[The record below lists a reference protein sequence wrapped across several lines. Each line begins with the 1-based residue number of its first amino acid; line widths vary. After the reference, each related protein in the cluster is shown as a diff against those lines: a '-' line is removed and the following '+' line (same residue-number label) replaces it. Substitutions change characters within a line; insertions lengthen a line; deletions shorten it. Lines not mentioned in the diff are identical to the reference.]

1 MIPNIKQNGGMCH
14 KKERGDVERN
24 RLTIEILV
32 LTSGT
37 QCCEQMP
44 QEEYCN
50 AVSLSCVSQGKVE
63 GKCLKHPEPTQG
75 TQWQSAVSSN
85 VVAGGFQE
93 RGRQGHANRSGISM
107 RQAVEASGQL
117 ATVSI
122 LKQEKTVQQE
132 PMSLIMSEAPIKTV
146 SVQ

>member
-1 MIPNIKQNGGMCH
+1 M
-14 KKERGDVERN
+14 N
-24 RLTIEILV
+24 RLTIEILL

-50 AVSLSCVSQGKVE
+50 AVSQGKV
-63 GKCLKHPEPTQG
+63 GDKCLKHPDPNQG
-75 TQWQSAVSSN
+75 TQWQSAASSN
-85 VVAGGFQE
+85 VVAGKPEDSRNEGD
-93 RGRQGHANRSGISM
+93 GHANCSRISM
-107 RQAVEASGQL
+107 GQAVEASGQL

-132 PMSLIMSEAPIKTV
+132 LWV
-146 SVQ
+146 SHHV

>member
-50 AVSLSCVSQGKVE
+50 ALSQSCVSQGKVG
-63 GKCLKHPEPTQG
+63 GKCLKQPEPNQHTQ
-75 TQWQSAVSSN
+75 QQSAATSN
-85 VVAGGFQE
+85 VVAGKPVNFRNKGD
-93 RGRQGHANRSGISM
+93 RD
-107 RQAVEASGQL
+107 
-117 ATVSI
+117 T
-122 LKQEKTVQQE
+122 
-132 PMSLIMSEAPIKTV
+132 P
-146 SVQ
+146 

>member
-14 KKERGDVERN
+14 KKERGNVERN

-50 AVSLSCVSQGKVE
+50 AVSQSCVRQDKVE
-63 GKCLKHPEPTQG
+63 GKCLKYPEPNQG
-75 TQWQSAVSSN
+75 TQWQSAASSN
-85 VVAGGFQE
+85 VVAGKPEDSRNEGD
-93 RGRQGHANRSGISM
+93 RVKG
-107 RQAVEASGQL
+107 
-117 ATVSI
+117 
-122 LKQEKTVQQE
+122 
-132 PMSLIMSEAPIKTV
+132 
-146 SVQ
+146 